1 MTSSLSIFPIIL
13 MKIIMSKVISEL
25 LNEDSI
31 KKTLL
36 RLSHEIVEK
45 KTDLSKLAIIGIRT
59 RGDIIA
65 KRIKDNIKSLYD
77 NDIDLG
83 TLDVT
88 FFRDDFSSNFGSP
101 KVGPSIIPFSLE
113 SKNIILV
120 DDVLY
125 TGRTI
130 RAAMDEI
137 FSFGRPKSIS
147 LCVLSNRGHRELPI
161 RPDFVGKN
169 FPTSKS
175 EYIYVHVKEVDNED
189 AILLVEYEDEKSE

>member
-1 MTSSLSIFPIIL
+1 MKKIKSVL
-13 MKIIMSKVISEL
+13 MNDEEF
-25 LNEDSI
+25 NR
-31 KKTLL
+31 TLK
-36 RLSHEIVEK
+36 RLAHEIIENHS
-45 KTDLSKLAIIGIRT
+45 DLDNVVIIGIRT
-59 RGDIIA
+59 RGEFLARKINNFILEIA
-65 KRIKDNIKSLYD
+65 KKEIPMGI
-77 NDIDLG
+77 
-83 TLDVT
+83 LDVT
-88 FFRDDFSSNFGSP
+88 FYRDDFRTNLGSP
-101 KVGPSIIPFSLE
+101 QVQSSDIMFPIENK
-113 SKNIILV
+113 KIILI